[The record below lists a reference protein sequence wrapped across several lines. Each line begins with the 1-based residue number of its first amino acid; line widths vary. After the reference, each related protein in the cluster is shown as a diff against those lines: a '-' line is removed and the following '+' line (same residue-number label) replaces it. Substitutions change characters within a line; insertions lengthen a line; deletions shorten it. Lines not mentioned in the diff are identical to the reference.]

1 MSRPTDI
8 ALTALAPLIWGSSYI
23 VSTEFL
29 PGAPPLTVAA
39 LRALPAGLLLLAV
52 TRQLPGRDWL
62 GRVAV
67 LGLLN
72 FALFWSALFVAAYRL
87 PGGVAATLGALQ
99 PLVVLLL
106 ARLWLGTPL
115 RGASVAAALAGLA
128 GVAMLILGPGARL
141 DPLGIGAALVGALSM
156 AAGTVL
162 SRKWQPPVPPLTFA
176 AWQLT
181 AGGVLL
187 LPAALMV
194 EPTLPVFDTRA
205 LAGLAWLGL
214 VGGAAT
220 YWLFFRGLSRLGP
233 PAVSALGFLSPL
245 SAVTLGWVF
254 LGQALSPL
262 QGLGAVVVLVSVW
275 VAQRS
280 AAAPLLRQPASSK
293 AAANSLRV

>member
-8 ALTALAPLIWGSSYI
+8 ALTALAPIVWGSSYF

-72 FALFWSALFVAAYRL
+72 FALFWSALFIAAYRL
-87 PGGVAATLGALQ
+87 PGGVAATLGAVQ

-106 ARLWLGTPL
+106 AALWLGTPL
-115 RGASVAAALAGLA
+115 RLASVLTALAGLF
-128 GVAMLILGPGARL
+128 GVGMLILGPEARL
-141 DPLGIGAALVGALSM
+141 DPVGISAALLGALSM

-162 SRKWQPPVPPLTFA
+162 SRRWQPPVPPLSFA

-187 LPAALMV
+187 VPLALIIDPRLPQMDAAALG
-194 EPTLPVFDTRA
+194 
-205 LAGLAWLGL
+205 GLLWLGL
-214 VGGAAT
+214 VGGALT
-220 YWLFFRGLSRLGP
+220 YWVFFRGIAKLGP
-233 PAVSALGFLSPL
+233 AAVAGLGFLSPL
-245 SAVTLGWVF
+245 SAVGLGWAV
-254 LGQALSPL
+254 LGQGLSPL
-262 QGLGAVVVLVSVW
+262 QATGAVLVLGSVW
-275 VAQRS
+275 LGQK
-280 AAAPLLRQPASSK
+280 AAAPGPKKFRTKFLGRA
-293 AAANSLRV
+293 